1 MTQGGSGR
9 LSADRGDSG
18 WLGVA
23 RGRSRR
29 RRTDHGARGRAGSE
43 RPGGL
48 TGAAVLLS
56 CGDLVTVVAAED
68 EEETKSTSAGGA
80 RALVVGHKL
89 RPTRRCL
96 RRRL

>member
-23 RGRSRR
+23 RGRRLPISSGPRR
-29 RRTDHGARGRAGSE
+29 E
-43 RPGGL
+43 RI

-56 CGDLVTVVAAED
+56 DWCGGIPT
-68 EEETKSTSAGGA
+68 GA
-80 RALVVGHKL
+80 WREN
-89 RPTRRCL
+89 RR
-96 RRRL
+96 

>member
-56 CGDLVTVVAAED
+56 CGDLVTLPKNQP
-68 EEETKSTSAGGA
+68 TGGCPRGYSDWCLA
-80 RALVVGHKL
+80 RESPLKPWLKTEGD
-89 RPTRRCL
+89 
-96 RRRL
+96 